1 MHSSPPSSTTSEW
14 RPGHIPGSQ
23 REEWQSPLNEL
34 ASPNSTFFFFISPLS
49 SPLRIAN
56 NVPQEPMTTPTG
68 RDTSTEMIVLITTAT
83 PVALVSVLVLV
94 VLAVGRSSK

>member
-1 MHSSPPSSTTSEW
+1 M
-14 RPGHIPGSQ
+14 PGSQ

-34 ASPNSTFFFFISPLS
+34 ASPNSTFFFFLLSPLS

-56 NVPQEPMTTPTG
+56 NVPQEPMTTHTG
-68 RDTSTEMIVLITTAT
+68 RDTNREMIVLITTAS

>member
-1 MHSSPPSSTTSEW
+1 M
-14 RPGHIPGSQ
+14 PGSQ
-23 REEWQSPLNEL
+23 REEWKSPLNEL
-34 ASPNSTFFFFISPLS
+34 ASPNSTFFFFLLSSLS
-49 SPLRIAN
+49 SPLCLAK

-68 RDTSTEMIVLITTAT
+68 RDASTEMIVLITTAT